1 MESEERKEALQ
12 LRSQLEFDSLKSPE
26 VHAPEGHSESRALIW
41 MHRGC
46 RDKREEKKKK
56 KFVCVESFRPT
67 TPKEKLGIKKK
78 QNINLIVLV

>member
-12 LRSQLEFDSLKSPE
+12 LRSRLEFDSLKSPE

-56 KFVCVESFRPT
+56 SLFV
-67 TPKEKLGIKKK
+67 L
-78 QNINLIVLV
+78 NLSDLQLRRKN